1 MNPPSALNANT
12 MRILLFFAL
21 MLLTKICCAQDSTTA
36 IYINEAVQKIK
47 ARLST
52 DIMEKKDTS
61 IFDEGDTLQK
71 GAFLAVHTEFYTDP
85 QTMLLDKIVEKSLY
99 KKTSTEITV
108 YFLGNQPV
116 QVTNK
121 QWEGSEVRF
130 DFDIYYMSDKPVY
143 VVKRNNLKGSPDE
156 NMFLRWCHQL
166 RSEYFRIVQEY
177 NETFAKA
184 R

>member
-1 MNPPSALNANT
+1 
-12 MRILLFFAL
+12 MRILVFISLA
-21 MLLTKICCAQDSTTA
+21 LLTKVAFGQDSTTA
-36 IYINEAVQKIK
+36 IYINEAVQKIE

-61 IFDEGDTLQK
+61 IFDDGDTLQK
-71 GAFLAVHTEFYTDP
+71 GAFLTVHTEFYTDP

-116 QVTNK
+116 RITNR

-130 DFDIYYMSDKPVY
+130 DFDIYYMSDNPVY
-143 VVKRNNLKGSPDE
+143 VVKRNNLKGSPDASI
-156 NMFLRWCHQL
+156 FLKWCHQL
-166 RSEYFRIVQEY
+166 RAEYFQIVQEY
-177 NETFAKA
+177 NQTFAKA